1 MQENNKNLLLA
12 TAISMAILLS
22 WTWFYEKP
30 KIEKREELK
39 KEAMIKASN
48 YSSENNSSN
57 AKNFIENK
65 AIQQKDNAILSIKDR
80 QQIIKDDKSLRVTI
94 KNQELHGSIYLK
106 GARFDDLTL
115 AKYFE
120 KIDSSKEVILFSP
133 SNSKERYFADFGW
146 LSSSSIDLPNP
157 ETIWKSSSA
166 TLDQN
171 HSLTLSWRNK
181 QNIDFIIEIALD
193 ENFMFFIKQK
203 VKNNSNKEI
212 AIANYGRINRS
223 LPVISKPNYILHE
236 GFLGVF
242 NSVLNEINYKDAIKD
257 GDKSFNSDGSTWLG
271 ITDKY
276 WLSAII
282 ADERYNYKSDFSY
295 KQNSLNQN
303 IFNSEFVSQEFLVA
317 ANSELVFEH
326 KLFAGAKKVKLIDEY
341 AHKFNIKLFD
351 RAIDFGWFYFLTKPL
366 FFGIDFLYKLL
377 GNFGLAIIAITVI
390 VKAALFP
397 MANKSFKAIARIK
410 KLQPKID
417 EIRQKNKDDRLAL
430 NKEMMEMYKREKV
443 NPASGCL
450 PLLIQIPIFF
460 SLYKV
465 IFVTLDMRHAS
476 FYGWIKDLSMPD
488 PTSIFN
494 LFGLLPYHVG
504 GVLAIG
510 VWPILMGITMIA
522 QQKLSP
528 AVSDPIQ
535 AKILKFMPYILTVIL
550 AAFPAGLVIYW
561 TWSNLLSIAQ
571 QYYITKK
578 LSKIH

>member
-1 MQENNKNLLLA
+1 M
-12 TAISMAILLS
+12 
-22 WTWFYEKP
+22 
-30 KIEKREELK
+30 
-39 KEAMIKASN
+39 
-48 YSSENNSSN
+48 
-57 AKNFIENK
+57 
-65 AIQQKDNAILSIKDR
+65 
-80 QQIIKDDKSLRVTI
+80 
-94 KNQELHGSIYLK
+94 
-106 GARFDDLTL
+106 
-115 AKYFE
+115 
-120 KIDSSKEVILFSP
+120 
-133 SNSKERYFADFGW
+133 
-146 LSSSSIDLPNP
+146 
-157 ETIWKSSSA
+157 
-166 TLDQN
+166 
-171 HSLTLSWRNK
+171 
-181 QNIDFIIEIALD
+181 
-193 ENFMFFIKQK
+193 
-203 VKNNSNKEI
+203 
-212 AIANYGRINRS
+212 
-223 LPVISKPNYILHE
+223 
-236 GFLGVF
+236 
-242 NSVLNEINYKDAIKD
+242 
-257 GDKSFNSDGSTWLG
+257 
-271 ITDKY
+271 
-276 WLSAII
+276 
-282 ADERYNYKSDFSY
+282 
-295 KQNSLNQN
+295 
-303 IFNSEFVSQEFLVA
+303 
-317 ANSELVFEH
+317 
-326 KLFAGAKKVKLIDEY
+326 
-341 AHKFNIKLFD
+341 
-351 RAIDFGWFYFLTKPL
+351 
-366 FFGIDFLYKLL
+366 
-377 GNFGLAIIAITVI
+377 AIIAITVI